1 MIKFSAFTLDHRLKR
16 FEFEDPSV
24 LSEVAREEMMTPR
37 KRGFYDGSLFFDMEC
52 GDHRVQGE
60 FERSTLLKTAD
71 AADDF
76 FLWTEAFRSCEK
88 ERSRLHSP
96 KILIDSWTSETGR
109 YTKSI
114 VFISETARTKGI
126 LALEPVAKSLE
137 GDKRPGFGILYNLAI
152 LMVDGTDPVLVDELF
167 TTGYWMNQPEGIECL
182 TSLLVRKG
190 ILAIQAKENPYI
202 IAEKLKAH
210 LPYSEKS
217 DTGETVM
224 AYVNKALSQLRMTAN
239 SLVK

>member
-1 MIKFSAFTLDHRLKR
+1 MIKFSAFTFDHRLKR

-24 LSEVAREEMMTPR
+24 LSEVAREEMMIPR

-76 FLWTEAFRSCEK
+76 FLWAEAFRSCEK

-109 YTKSI
+109 YTKSM
-114 VFISETARTKGI
+114 VSSVDSYSDGSVCRFNVSVTKESE
-126 LALEPVAKSLE
+126 
-137 GDKRPGFGILYNLAI
+137 
-152 LMVDGTDPVLVDELF
+152 DGKIEVKDSSDNPVLEIPVVGTNGDELF
-167 TTGYWMNQPEGIECL
+167 GKLLYVINREIHPGSRTT
-182 TSLLVRKG
+182 
-190 ILAIQAKENPYI
+190 
-202 IAEKLKAH
+202 AE
-210 LPYSEKS
+210 
-217 DTGETVM
+217 
-224 AYVNKALSQLRMTAN
+224 QLFG
-239 SLVK
+239 